1 MLHYELFPMRELDE
15 ALNLIKEK
23 CDITRDKDGIAEVTT
38 TGLGANF
45 NKTKL
50 EKELGIRLFSFLA
63 LKFAL
68 RILPTAR
75 VGNVFRSVCLF
86 SWGGSPS
93 GGRRGVSVQRG
104 EGSLSGGRGSLSRGR
119 GVAIQRGVSI
129 QGVGRQGDP
138 PSTDI

>member
-1 MLHYELFPMRELDE
+1 MRELDE

-23 CDITRDKDGIAEVTT
+23 CDITRDKDRIAEVTT

-86 SWGGSPS
+86 SWGVSVRGEERGLRPE
-93 GGRRGVSVQRG
+93 GRGISVRGQGVSVER
-104 EGSLSGGRGSLSRGR
+104 EGSLHPGGRQTGR
-119 GVAIQRGVSI
+119 SPQY
-129 QGVGRQGDP
+129 
-138 PSTDI
+138 